1 VYAARPIKK
10 AVRGEN
16 DIVNIR
22 MENGLK
28 RHGAGQDGVRKVRR
42 SSGGQI
48 QAALALSMAS
58 IATALLLGCSAS
70 SKPGTARASTQTV
83 VPVGVATAQR
93 RDVPVYLKGLG
104 SVTASNTVSVKSR
117 VDGQLSQVNFKE
129 GQNVNKGDLL
139 AVIDPRPFQV
149 ALSQAQAN
157 LYRDQ
162 AQLKDAQLN
171 YERFKS
177 LLDESGAIS
186 RQQVDTQK
194 ASADQMEGAVRAD
207 EAQIDN
213 AKLNL
218 AYSHITAPIGG
229 RIGLRLVDAGNMVHA
244 ADTNPL
250 LVITQL
256 QPIAVIF
263 TLPEENLQTVA
274 KHLHQG
280 PLAVEAYNSDD
291 LTKLATGTL
300 LTIDNQIDQTTG
312 TGRLK
317 AMFNNQDNVLWPNQF
332 VNVRLLLETHKD
344 STVVPSVTI
353 QNGPQGSY
361 VFVVKADKT
370 VEVRPVTVSF
380 TQNNVASIASGIN
393 PGEVI
398 VMDGQDKLQGG
409 SKVDPHSGG
418 AGGRNGQSSPAQ
430 GASGQSS
437 SGQASSG
444 QAVSGQPS
452 PAQPSPTGA
461 R

>member
-1 VYAARPIKK
+1 VKPRIEDRQPGSGKGLHRTRRPSGQQFL
-10 AVRGEN
+10 ATLVFC
-16 DIVNIR
+16 
-22 MENGLK
+22 M
-28 RHGAGQDGVRKVRR
+28 AGGVL
-42 SSGGQI
+42 SGCNAG
-48 QAALALSMAS
+48 
-58 IATALLLGCSAS
+58 

-104 SVTASNTVSVKSR
+104 NVTASNTVSVKSR

-139 AVIDPRPFQV
+139 AVIDPRPYQV
-149 ALSQAQAN
+149 ALDQAQAN

-194 ASADQMEGAVRAD
+194 AAADQLEGAVRAD
-207 EAQIDN
+207 QAQIDN

-218 AYSHITAPIGG
+218 VYSHITSPING
-229 RIGLRLVDAGNMVHA
+229 RIGLRLVDVGNMVHA

-263 TLPEENLQTVA
+263 TLPQENLPTVA
-274 KHLHQG
+274 SHLRQN
-280 PLAVEAYNSDD
+280 PLTVEAYNSDD
-291 LTKLATGTL
+291 QTRLATGTL

-332 VNVRLLLETHKD
+332 VNVRLLLETHKG
-344 STVVPSVTI
+344 TVVVPSATI

-380 TQNNVASIASGIN
+380 TQNNTASIASGLN
-393 PGEVI
+393 PGDVV
-398 VMDGQDKLQGG
+398 VMDGQDKLQAG
-409 SKVDPHSGG
+409 SKVDPHAGG
-418 AGGRNGQSSPAQ
+418 AAGNRNAQSSSGESAAGQSASEESSTGQSQPGGVSPAQSSPA
-430 GASGQSS
+430 G
-437 SGQASSG
+437 
-444 QAVSGQPS
+444 
-452 PAQPSPTGA
+452 T

>member
-1 VYAARPIKK
+1 MKPRT
-10 AVRGEN
+10 E
-16 DIVNIR
+16 D
-22 MENGLK
+22 
-28 RHGAGQDGVRKVRR
+28 RR
-42 SSGGQI
+42 SDSGMELPTRLN
-48 QAALALSMAS
+48 ARRLSGK
-58 IATALLLGCSAS
+58 LLLGVLAFSTAATFVIGCSGG

-83 VPVGVATAQR
+83 VPVGVATAQK

-104 SVTASNTVSVKSR
+104 NVTASNTVSVKSR
-117 VDGQLSQVNFKE
+117 VDGQLAQVNFRE

-149 ALSQAQAN
+149 ALDQAQAN

-177 LLDESGAIS
+177 LLDDSGGIS

-194 ASADQMEGAVRAD
+194 AAAEQLEGAVRAD
-207 EAQIDN
+207 QAQIDN

-218 AYSHITAPIGG
+218 VYSHITSPING
-229 RIGLRLVDAGNMVHA
+229 RIGLRLVDVGNMVHA

-263 TLPEENLQTVA
+263 TLPQENLPTVA
-274 KHLHQG
+274 KHMSQG

-291 LTKLATGTL
+291 QTKLATGNL

-317 AMFNNQDNVLWPNQF
+317 AMFSNQDNVLWPNQF
-332 VNVRLLLETHKD
+332 VNVRLLLETHKG
-344 STVVPSVTI
+344 STVIPSAAI

-361 VFVVKADKT
+361 VFVVKQDKT

-380 TQNNVASIASGIN
+380 TQNNVASITTGLT
-393 PGEVI
+393 PGDVV

-409 SKVDPHSGG
+409 SKVDPH
-418 AGGRNGQSSPAQ
+418 AGGNRNGQSSTGQ
-430 GASGQSS
+430 TASGNGAPADSS
-437 SGQASSG
+437 PASSPTQTG
-444 QAVSGQPS
+444 SGQPSQSS
-452 PAQPSPTGA
+452 PAQPSPAGT

>member
-1 VYAARPIKK
+1 MV
-10 AVRGEN
+10 
-16 DIVNIR
+16 
-22 MENGLK
+22 ML
-28 RHGAGQDGVRKVRR
+28 
-42 SSGGQI
+42 
-48 QAALALSMAS
+48 ALALASVSMAS
-58 IATALLLGCSAS
+58 VVLSGCNAG

-104 SVTASNTVSVKSR
+104 NVTASNTVSLKSR
-117 VDGQLSQVNFKE
+117 VDGQLSQVNFRE

-149 ALSQAQAN
+149 ALDQAQAN

-162 AQLKDAQLN
+162 AQLKDASLN

-194 ASADQMEGAVRAD
+194 AAADQLEGAVRAD
-207 EAQIDN
+207 QAQIDN

-218 AYSHITAPIGG
+218 VYSHIASPIKG
-229 RIGLRLVDAGNMVHA
+229 RIGLRLVDVGNMVHA
-244 ADTNPL
+244 ADTSPL

-263 TLPEENLQTVA
+263 TLPQENLPTVA
-274 KHLHQG
+274 RHLHQG
-280 PLAVEAYNSDD
+280 PLPVEAYSSDD
-291 LTKLATGTL
+291 QTKLATGTL

-317 AMFNNQDNVLWPNQF
+317 AMFNNPDNVLWPNQF
-332 VNVRLLLETHKD
+332 VNVRLLLETHRD
-344 STVVPSVTI
+344 AIVVPSAAI

-380 TQNNVASIASGIN
+380 TQNNAASIASGLN
-393 PGEVI
+393 PGDVV
-398 VMDGQDKLQGG
+398 VMDGQDKLQAG
-409 SKVDPHSGG
+409 SKVDAHMGGG
-418 AGGRNGQSSPAQ
+418 AGNKKAQSSS
-430 GASGQSS
+430 GESASGQSD
-437 SGQASSG
+437 SGQSLPG
-444 QAVSGQPS
+444 QAQPAKSS
-452 PAQPSPTGA
+452 PAGT

>member
-1 VYAARPIKK
+1 MV
-10 AVRGEN
+10 
-16 DIVNIR
+16 
-22 MENGLK
+22 ML
-28 RHGAGQDGVRKVRR
+28 
-42 SSGGQI
+42 
-48 QAALALSMAS
+48 ALALASVSMAS
-58 IATALLLGCSAS
+58 VVLSGCNAG

-104 SVTASNTVSVKSR
+104 NVTASNTVSLKSR
-117 VDGQLSQVNFKE
+117 VDGQLSQVNFRE

-149 ALSQAQAN
+149 ALDQAQAN

-162 AQLKDAQLN
+162 AQLKDASLN

-194 ASADQMEGAVRAD
+194 AAADQLEGAVRAD
-207 EAQIDN
+207 QAQIDN

-218 AYSHITAPIGG
+218 VYSHITSPIKG
-229 RIGLRLVDAGNMVHA
+229 RIGLRLVDVGNMVHA
-244 ADTNPL
+244 ADTSPL

-263 TLPEENLQTVA
+263 TLPQENLPTVA
-274 KHLHQG
+274 RHLHQG
-280 PLAVEAYNSDD
+280 PLPVEAYSSDD
-291 LTKLATGTL
+291 QTKLATGTL

-317 AMFNNQDNVLWPNQF
+317 AMFNNPDNVLWPNQF
-332 VNVRLLLETHKD
+332 VNVRLLLETHRD
-344 STVVPSVTI
+344 AIVVPSAAI

-380 TQNNVASIASGIN
+380 TQNNAASLASGLN
-393 PGEVI
+393 PGDVV
-398 VMDGQDKLQGG
+398 VMDGQDKLQAG
-409 SKVDPHSGG
+409 SKVDAHMGGG
-418 AGGRNGQSSPAQ
+418 AGNKKAQSSS
-430 GASGQSS
+430 GESASGQSD
-437 SGQASSG
+437 SGQSLPG
-444 QAVSGQPS
+444 QAQPAKSS
-452 PAQPSPTGA
+452 PAGT